1 MGIKWLVI
9 LMLILLPAA
18 YSYGQDS
25 DIPHEYTVKAK
36 YLLNIPRFA
45 ESNAKVSGSKSYAI
59 CLVGDTP
66 LEGILAS
73 SNGLVI
79 KNLPLA
85 VLKVEE
91 LSQLGSCQTLFIAS
105 SERYRLQ
112 TLLSE
117 AHRQG
122 IITIGDM
129 RDFAR
134 LGGMIGLLT
143 IDNRIAFELNLS
155 AAGKASISFSTHVF
169 KLARDIIK

>member
-1 MGIKWLVI
+1 
-9 LMLILLPAA
+9 MLILLPAA

-36 YLLNIPRFA
+36 YLLNMPLFA
-45 ESNAKVSGSKSYAI
+45 ETNSNASRTSYAI
-59 CLVGDTP
+59 CLIGDTP
-66 LEGILAS
+66 LESILAS
-73 SNGLVI
+73 SKGIVI

-85 VLKVEE
+85 VRKVEE
-91 LSQLGSCQTLFIAS
+91 PGQEGSCQMLFIAS
-105 SERYRLQ
+105 SERYHLQ
-112 TLLSE
+112 ALLSE

-134 LGGMIGLLT
+134 LGGMVGLST
-143 IDNRIAFELNLS
+143 IDNRVAFDLNLS
-155 AAGKASISFSTHVF
+155 AAGKASISFSSHVL